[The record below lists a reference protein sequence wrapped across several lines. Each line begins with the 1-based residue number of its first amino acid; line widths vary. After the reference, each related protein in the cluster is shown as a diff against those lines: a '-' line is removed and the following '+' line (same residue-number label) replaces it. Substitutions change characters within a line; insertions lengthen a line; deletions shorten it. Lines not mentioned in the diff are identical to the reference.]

1 MSADPRLRRRR
12 AGATGRR
19 RRVVVILAGLLLAV
33 LLAAGGVAVWLLGP
47 GVSAVSR
54 PVPRAPGE
62 EPVQIP
68 PLTSRE
74 PINILL
80 LGADDDR
87 KFAPG
92 ERLTQTMIV
101 LRIEPEKGHV
111 VVFSIPRDL
120 WVKIPGHPQAKIDF
134 AYRWGGVALAR
145 QTVSELFHI
154 PIHFYA
160 YVGLQGLVRV
170 VDLVGGVDLDVLHPV
185 IDEEYPDDL
194 KPESPYDAVRLY
206 LPAGPQHLDGRRALE
221 YVRSRH
227 GDLLGDIGRSV
238 RQQQLLFA
246 LRQRLGTID
255 LVAQA
260 PALSREL
267 AALVESDVGPLRAA
281 QLAQLVSTLKR
292 EDIEQLI
299 LYLSE
304 FVDEGESEDGQQILL
319 PRWPRILAEV
329 QRHFGSGS

>member
-1 MSADPRLRRRR
+1 VL
-12 AGATGRR
+12 
-19 RRVVVILAGLLLAV
+19 VILAGLTLVV
-33 LLAAGGVAVWLLGP
+33 LLAGGGAATWLLGP
-47 GVSAVSR
+47 GIRAVSH

-62 EPVQIP
+62 APVQIP
-68 PLTSRE
+68 PLTSGE

-87 KFAPG
+87 KFPPG

-101 LRIEPEKGHV
+101 LRIEPDRNRV

-120 WVKIPGHPQAKIDF
+120 WVKIPGHSWAKIDF

-145 QTVSELFHI
+145 QTVTELFHI

-160 YVGLQGLVRV
+160 YVGLQGLVKV
-170 VDLVGGVDLDVLHPV
+170 VDTVGGVDLDVLHPV
-185 IDEEYPDDL
+185 VDEEYPDDL
-194 KPESPYDAVRLY
+194 KPDNPYDAVRLY

-227 GDLLGDIGRSV
+227 GDQLSDIGRSI

-246 LRQRLGTID
+246 LRQRLATID
-255 LVAQA
+255 LVSQL
-260 PALSREL
+260 PVLSREF
-267 AALVESDVGPLRAA
+267 AGVVESDVGPLRAA
-281 QLAQLVSTLKR
+281 QLGLLASALKR
-292 EDIEQLI
+292 EDIDQLI
-299 LYLSE
+299 LFLSE
-304 FVDEGESEDGQQILL
+304 FVDEGWSEDGQQILL

-329 QRHFGSGS
+329 QRRFGGGA